1 MTEVQ
6 CRVNAGV
13 FPNALFFITTS
24 VWIVIWNMKLTC
36 LPSLIIISCN
46 ADLLSLLGALG
57 PNVFIFDSSK
67 C

>member
-13 FPNALFFITTS
+13 FPHALYFITTS
-24 VWIVIWNMKLTC
+24 VWTVIWNMKLTC
-36 LPSLIIISCN
+36 LPSLIISCN